1 MSNIMKKANG
11 QVATV
16 GTVVDQI
23 FQNNLSR
30 FFDDDFWDAGRLTS
44 RQPVPVNIRHTET
57 TYEMELIAP
66 GLSKE
71 DFRLAVAGDTF
82 SVSFEHKEE
91 RQQDDKEGGWLK
103 KEYQQQ
109 SFTRSFNLDDTI
121 DTQKISARYENGILY
136 ITLPKKE
143 NAQKLSRTISV
154 S

>member
-1 MSNIMKKANG
+1 MSNIMKKANS
-11 QVATV
+11 QPATV
-16 GTVVDQI
+16 GSVVDQI

-30 FFDDDFWDAGRLTS
+30 FFDDDFWGAGRLTN
-44 RQPVPVNIRHTET
+44 RQTVPVNIRDTET
-57 TYEMELIAP
+57 AYEMDLIAP

-71 DFRLAVAGDTF
+71 DFQLAVAGDTF

-91 RQQDDKEGGWLK
+91 QQQEDNEDGWLK

-121 DTQKISARYENGILY
+121 DTQKISARYENGILHV
-136 ITLPKKE
+136 TLPKKE
-143 NAQKLSRTISV
+143 NAKKTPRTISV